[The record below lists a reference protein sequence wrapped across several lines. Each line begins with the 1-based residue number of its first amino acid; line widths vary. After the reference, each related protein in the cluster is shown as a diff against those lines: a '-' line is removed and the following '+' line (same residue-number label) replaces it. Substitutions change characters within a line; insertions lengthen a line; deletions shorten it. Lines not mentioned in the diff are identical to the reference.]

1 MVSSWGHLA
10 LVFKYSYALIYYSL
24 VGVMNIGHG
33 FDDIYFFLHAENVG
47 NIIFIAQIKIYKI
60 IVIFHFP
67 YSISSPSIIFNLHT
81 NIKLNIIDIIRRNNK
96 TPIYE
101 M

>member
-1 MVSSWGHLA
+1 M
-10 LVFKYSYALIYYSL
+10 FKDSYALISHSL

-33 FDDIYFFLHAENVG
+33 FDDIYFSLHAQNVG

-60 IVIFHFP
+60 IVIFCFP
-67 YSISSPSIIFNLHT
+67 YSISNPSLIFKLHT

>member
-1 MVSSWGHLA
+1 
-10 LVFKYSYALIYYSL
+10 VFKGSYALISHSL
-24 VGVMNIGHG
+24 VGLMTIGHG
-33 FDDIYFFLHAENVG
+33 FDDIYFSLHAQNIG
-47 NIIFIAQIKIYKI
+47 NIIFNAQIKIYKI

-67 YSISSPSIIFNLHT
+67 YSISSPSLIFKLHT